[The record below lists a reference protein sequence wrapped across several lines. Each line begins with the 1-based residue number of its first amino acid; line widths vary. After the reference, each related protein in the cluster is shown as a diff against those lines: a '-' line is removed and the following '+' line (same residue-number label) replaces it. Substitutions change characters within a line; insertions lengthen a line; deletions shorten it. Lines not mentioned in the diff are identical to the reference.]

1 MYINVY
7 IHIYECMFRTTRVGA
22 SSCREREG
30 RLYMYI
36 CMHIILTYEYLSI
49 YTSVHTCIE
58 QRGWDQVADEKERA
72 DEMVAAMADSIYFS
86 QKMNTNPDTIVPDGK
101 RE

>member
-1 MYINVY
+1 MY
-7 IHIYECMFRTTRVGA
+7 IHIYIYIYV
-22 SSCREREG
+22 SSEHMNVYIY
-30 RLYMYI
+30 LYI
-36 CMHIILTYEYLSI
+36 FHTY
-49 YTSVHTCIE
+49 IE

-101 RE
+101 RA